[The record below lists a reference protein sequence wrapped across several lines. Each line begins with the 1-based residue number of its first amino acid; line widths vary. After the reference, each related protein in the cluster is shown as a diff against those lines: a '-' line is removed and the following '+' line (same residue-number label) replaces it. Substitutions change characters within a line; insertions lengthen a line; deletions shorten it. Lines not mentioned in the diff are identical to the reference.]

1 MKKNQQKTA
10 GQVPLTG
17 KPEHL
22 LGRIEVF
29 KKMCRMLEVKRKRF
43 IENDWQ
49 HYAKLIPRQ
58 QFLHL
63 MMVRHSLPCNL
74 AKIMQIT
81 GMTSAGA
88 SIFVDKMV
96 KRGALERQTD
106 VNDRRNVIISFTPR
120 AAKIT
125 ERIEDRLNQ
134 YIFQFFAD
142 CDEEELAVLEQ
153 ASRIVCRVLD
163 SRDDEA
169 LDQPAGSQEPEA

>member
-1 MKKNQQKTA
+1 MKKRVTKNIE
-10 GQVPLTG
+10 QVPLSG

-22 LGRIEVF
+22 LDRVEVF
-29 KKMCRMLEVKRKRF
+29 KKMCRMLEIKRKRF

-74 AKIMQIT
+74 AKIMQVT

-96 KRGALERQTD
+96 KRGALERRED
-106 VNDRRNVIISFTPR
+106 SGDRRNIIISFTPR

-125 ERIEDRLNQ
+125 ERIDDRLNQ
-134 YIFQFFAD
+134 YIFQYFAD
-142 CDEEELAVLEQ
+142 CDEQELATLEA

-163 SRDDEA
+163 SRGE
-169 LDQPAGSQEPEA
+169 SEI

>member
-1 MKKNQQKTA
+1 
-10 GQVPLTG
+10 
-17 KPEHL
+17 
-22 LGRIEVF
+22 
-29 KKMCRMLEVKRKRF
+29 MLEMKRKRF

-96 KRGALERQTD
+96 KQGALVRLED
-106 VNDRRNVIISFTPR
+106 PNDRRNIIISFTPR
-120 AAKIT
+120 AEKIT
-125 ERIEDRLNQ
+125 ENIDNRLNQ

-142 CDEEELAVLEQ
+142 CTQEELETLEM
-153 ASRIVCRVLD
+153 ASRLVCRVLD
-163 SRDDEA
+163 ARDDE
-169 LDQPAGSQEPEA
+169 EV

>member
-1 MKKNQQKTA
+1 MKKRVSKTVE
-10 GQVPLTG
+10 QVPLSG

-22 LGRIEVF
+22 LDRVEVF

-74 AKIMQIT
+74 AKIMQVT

-96 KRGALERQTD
+96 KNGALERKED
-106 VNDRRNVIISFTPR
+106 PHDRRNIIISFTPR

-125 ERIEDRLNQ
+125 ERIDDRLNQ
-134 YIFQFFAD
+134 YIFQFFSD
-142 CDEEELAVLEQ
+142 CSEEELTVLET
-153 ASRIVCRVLD
+153 ASRVVCRVLD
-163 SRDDEA
+163 SHE
-169 LDQPAGSQEPEA
+169 DQEM

>member
-1 MKKNQQKTA
+1 MKKNLQKTA

-74 AKIMQIT
+74 ARIMQVT

-96 KRGALERQTD
+96 KRGAFERHED
-106 VNDRRNVIISFTPR
+106 PGDRRNIIISFTPR
-120 AAKIT
+120 ATKIA
-125 ERIEDRLNQ
+125 ERIDDRLDR
-134 YIFQFFAD
+134 YIFSFFAD
-142 CDEEELAVLEQ
+142 CTGEELAILEQ
-153 ASRIVCRVLD
+153 ASRTVCRVLD
-163 SRDDEA
+163 ARSDEN
-169 LDQPAGSQEPEA
+169 L

>member
-1 MKKNQQKTA
+1 MKKGRKNIKNA
-10 GQVPLTG
+10 QVPLTG

-22 LGRIEVF
+22 LSRVEVF
-29 KKMCRMLEVKRKRF
+29 KKMCRMLEMKRKRF

-74 AKIMQIT
+74 AKIMQVT

-96 KRGALERQTD
+96 KLGALERYED
-106 VNDRRNVIISFTPR
+106 SNDRRNIIISFTPR
-120 AAKIT
+120 AEKIT
-125 ERIEDRLNQ
+125 TRIDDRLNQ

-142 CDEEELAVLEQ
+142 CSESELANLEQ
-153 ASRIVCRVLD
+153 ASRLVCRVLD
-163 SRDDEA
+163 SRDDE
-169 LDQPAGSQEPEA
+169 EN

>member
-1 MKKNQQKTA
+1 MKKGQKNNIE
-10 GQVPLTG
+10 QVPLTG

-22 LGRIEVF
+22 LGRVDVF
-29 KKMCRMLEVKRKRF
+29 KKMCRMLEMKRKRF

-74 AKIMQIT
+74 AKIMQVT

-96 KRGALERQTD
+96 KQGALVRLED
-106 VNDRRNVIISFTPR
+106 PNDRRNIIISFTPR
-120 AAKIT
+120 AEKIT
-125 ERIEDRLNQ
+125 ENIDNRLNQ

-142 CDEEELAVLEQ
+142 CTQEELETLEA
-153 ASRIVCRVLD
+153 ASRLVCRVLD
-163 SRDDEA
+163 ARDDE
-169 LDQPAGSQEPEA
+169 EA

>member
-1 MKKNQQKTA
+1 MKKGKKNLNNSE
-10 GQVPLTG
+10 PLTG
-17 KPEHL
+17 KPEYM
-22 LGRIEVF
+22 LGRVEVF
-29 KKMCRMLEVKRKRF
+29 KKMCRMLEMKRKRF

-96 KRGALERQTD
+96 K
-106 VNDRRNVIISFTPR
+106 
-120 AAKIT
+120 
-125 ERIEDRLNQ
+125 
-134 YIFQFFAD
+134 QF
-142 CDEEELAVLEQ
+142 L
-153 ASRIVCRVLD
+153 
-163 SRDDEA
+163 
-169 LDQPAGSQEPEA
+169 

>member
-1 MKKNQQKTA
+1 MKSIRKKNN

-22 LGRIEVF
+22 LSRIEVF

-43 IENDWQ
+43 IENDWL

-74 AKIMQIT
+74 AKIMQVT

-96 KRGALERQTD
+96 KSGALERKED
-106 VNDRRNVIISFTPR
+106 PHDRRNIIISFTPR

-125 ERIEDRLNQ
+125 ERIDDRLNQ
-134 YIFQFFAD
+134 YIFQFFSD
-142 CDEEELAVLEQ
+142 CSEEELAALET
-153 ASRIVCRVLD
+153 ASRVVCRVLD
-163 SRDDEA
+163 SRE
-169 LDQPAGSQEPEA
+169 DQEM

>member
-1 MKKNQQKTA
+1 MEKRVNKKNE
-10 GQVPLTG
+10 QVSLSG

-22 LGRIEVF
+22 LDRVEVF
-29 KKMCRMLEVKRKRF
+29 KKMCRMLEIKRKRF

-74 AKIMQIT
+74 AKIMQVT

-96 KRGALERQTD
+96 KQGALERHED
-106 VNDRRNVIISFTPR
+106 ADDRRNIIISFTPR
-120 AAKIT
+120 AKQIT
-125 ERIEDRLNQ
+125 DRIDDRLNR
-134 YIFQFFAD
+134 YIFQYFAD
-142 CDEEELAVLEQ
+142 CNAEELAELEQ
-153 ASRIVCRVLD
+153 ASRLVCRVLD
-163 SRDDEA
+163 ARGEEESF
-169 LDQPAGSQEPEA
+169 

>member
-1 MKKNQQKTA
+1 MKKNVKNNN

-29 KKMCRMLEVKRKRF
+29 KKMCRMLEVKRRRF

-58 QFLHL
+58 QFLPL

-74 AKIMQIT
+74 AKIMQVT

-96 KRGALERQTD
+96 KRGALERKED
-106 VNDRRNVIISFTPR
+106 PEDRRNIIISFTPR

-125 ERIEDRLNQ
+125 ERIDDRLNQ

-142 CDEEELAVLEQ
+142 CDENELATLEH

-163 SRDDEA
+163 SRSDSD
-169 LDQPAGSQEPEA
+169 L

>member
-1 MKKNQQKTA
+1 
-10 GQVPLTG
+10 
-17 KPEHL
+17 
-22 LGRIEVF
+22 
-29 KKMCRMLEVKRKRF
+29 MLEVKRKRF

>member
-1 MKKNQQKTA
+1 MKKNIKNPG
-10 GQVPLTG
+10 GQVPLSG

-22 LGRIEVF
+22 LGRVEVF

-74 AKIMQIT
+74 AKIMQVT

-96 KRGALERQTD
+96 KRGALERRED
-106 VNDRRNVIISFTPR
+106 PEDRRNIIISFTPR

-125 ERIEDRLNQ
+125 ERIEDRLDK

-142 CDEEELAVLEQ
+142 CDDEELATLEC

-163 SRDDEA
+163 SREDSEV
-169 LDQPAGSQEPEA
+169 

>member
-1 MKKNQQKTA
+1 MKKNKKNISSA
-10 GQVPLTG
+10 KLPLTG

-22 LGRIEVF
+22 LSRVEVF
-29 KKMCRMLEVKRKRF
+29 KKMCRMLEMKRKRF

-49 HYAKLIPRQ
+49 HYSKLIPRQ

-74 AKIMQIT
+74 AKIMQVT

-96 KRGALERQTD
+96 KRGAFERHED
-106 VNDRRNVIISFTPR
+106 PADRRNIIISFTPR
-120 AAKIT
+120 AEKIT
-125 ERIEDRLNQ
+125 ERIDDRLNR

-142 CDEEELAVLEQ
+142 CTPEELENLEK
-153 ASRIVCRVLD
+153 ASRLVCRVLD
-163 SRDDEA
+163 SRNEDDEF
-169 LDQPAGSQEPEA
+169 

>member
-1 MKKNQQKTA
+1 MKNNKKIKTE
-10 GQVPLTG
+10 QVPLTG

-22 LGRIEVF
+22 LGRVEVF
-29 KKMCRMLEVKRKRF
+29 KKMCRMLEMKRKRF
-43 IENDWQ
+43 IENDWL
-49 HYAKLIPRQ
+49 HYSKLIPRQ

>member
-1 MKKNQQKTA
+1 MKTTRKKNK

-22 LGRIEVF
+22 LSRVEVF

-74 AKIMQIT
+74 AKIMQVT

-96 KRGALERQTD
+96 KNGALERKED
-106 VNDRRNVIISFTPR
+106 PHDRRNIIISFTPR

-125 ERIEDRLNQ
+125 ERIDDRLNQ
-134 YIFQFFAD
+134 YIFQFFTD
-142 CDEEELAVLEQ
+142 CSEEELAALEK
-153 ASRIVCRVLD
+153 ASRVVCRVLD
-163 SRDDEA
+163 SHE
-169 LDQPAGSQEPEA
+169 DQEM

>member
-1 MKKNQQKTA
+1 MKKNLQKTA

>member
-1 MKKNQQKTA
+1 MKKGRKNTNA
-10 GQVPLTG
+10 QVPLTG

-22 LGRIEVF
+22 LSRVEVF
-29 KKMCRMLEVKRKRF
+29 KKMCRMLEMKRKRF

-74 AKIMQIT
+74 AKIMQVT

-96 KRGALERQTD
+96 KQGALERHED
-106 VNDRRNVIISFTPR
+106 ANDRRNIIISFTPR
-120 AAKIT
+120 AEKIT
-125 ERIEDRLNQ
+125 ARIDDRLNQ

-142 CDEEELAVLEQ
+142 CNENELANLEQ
-153 ASRIVCRVLD
+153 ASRLVCRVLD
-163 SRDDEA
+163 SREDE
-169 LDQPAGSQEPEA
+169 EN

>member
-1 MKKNQQKTA
+1 MKKNPKNNI

-17 KPEHL
+17 KPEYL
-22 LGRIEVF
+22 LGRVEVF

-43 IENDWQ
+43 IENDWL

-96 KRGALERQTD
+96 KRGALERRED
-106 VNDRRNVIISFTPR
+106 KHDRRNIIISFTPR
-120 AAKIT
+120 AEKIT
-125 ERIEDRLNQ
+125 ERIDDRLNQ

-142 CDEEELAVLEQ
+142 CTEEELKTLEQ

-163 SRDDEA
+163 SREDDV
-169 LDQPAGSQEPEA
+169 